1 MNIIDKHIVRNC
13 IIFQEIQV
21 AEKWRIPF
29 LNKLISAKK
38 NYIVIGGFVQAELDD
53 IIYFICTT

>member
-1 MNIIDKHIVRNC
+1 MNIIDKNIVKYCR
-13 IIFQEIQV
+13 IFREIHV

-29 LNKLISAKK
+29 LNKLISAKNK
-38 NYIVIGGFVQAELDD
+38 IVIGGFVQAELDD